1 MTTVQPLDPFE
12 GALSLTVENLVR
24 QHHTI
29 YPWLPPQGIYF
40 EALAHRAFSLCGIP
54 GVQIAQT
61 APNQPEHDLIVGGAR
76 ISLKTETGRGTRPER
91 ISITKLCT
99 TERDPWEGSV
109 LVGRVMAHLAR
120 YDRLLMLRALWTSET
135 HIGYQLL
142 EVPVATLR
150 QLATA
155 ELSEVGTRKGR
166 RSIGGD
172 VIGADGE
179 ALFHVHFDG
188 ADGKCQIRNFRLSSC
203 RLLRTW
209 DQRLT

>member
-1 MTTVQPLDPFE
+1 MTTPPLDPFE
-12 GALSLTVENLVR
+12 GALALTIENLVR

-61 APNQPEHDLIVGGAR
+61 SPNQPEHDLIVGGAR
-76 ISLKTETGRGTRPER
+76 ISLKTETGKGTKPER

-99 TERDPWEGSV
+99 TERDPWESGI
-109 LVGRVMAHLAR
+109 LVARVMAHLAR
-120 YDRLLMLRALWTSET
+120 YDRLLMLRALWSSST
-135 HIGYQLL
+135 HIAYQLL

-150 QLATA
+150 QLAMA
-155 ELSEVGTRKGR
+155 ELDEVGTRKGR

-172 VIGADGE
+172 VIGTDGGV
-179 ALFHVHFDG
+179 LFHVHFDG
-188 ADGKCQIRNFRLSSC
+188 ADGKCQIRNRRVSSC
-203 RLLRTW
+203 KMLRTW
-209 DQRLT
+209 DQRLS